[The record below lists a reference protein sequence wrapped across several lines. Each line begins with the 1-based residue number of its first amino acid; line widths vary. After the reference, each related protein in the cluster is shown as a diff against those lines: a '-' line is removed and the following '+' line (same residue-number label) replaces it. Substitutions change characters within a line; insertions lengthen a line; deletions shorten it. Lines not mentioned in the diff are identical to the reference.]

1 MLMGHEVIINRL
13 MGIDV
18 QLIDTHWSPRIDTP
32 QVHTD
37 KHAKSVEIIAQAH
50 FWAQMIELNSI
61 DSMQLNRSIP
71 ASVPP
76 ALLSLV

>member
-37 KHAKSVEIIAQAH
+37 KQAH